1 MIVTGASGYLGREVV
16 RCAVA
21 AGWDVTGVARH
32 RRVGG
37 AAEWAAVDVRD
48 ERGMRELS
56 ARIEP
61 VAMIHAAYQRSGPDA
76 ASVIVDGSAVVAAA
90 AAAVGARFVHL
101 STDLVFGG
109 RAAHYAEGD
118 TPSPVDDYGR
128 WKAAA
133 EAEVVDTCPDA
144 VVVRPSLLYG
154 DDVLSPVQQAV
165 LDAVDGRAPMT
176 FFTDEDR
183 CPSHVVDVAAAV
195 VALCSSRLAPV
206 SGPLHLGGPVPLSR
220 YEFACLVAAW
230 AGRSPDLVRPG
241 RQAELAAPRPGHV
254 ILDSRQAIRLGLA
267 VRSPIDALDASD
279 A

>member
-1 MIVTGASGYLGREVV
+1 VGQVIVTGASGYLGREVV

-76 ASVIVDGSAVVAAA
+76 ESVIVDGSAVVAAVA
-90 AAAVGARFVHL
+90 AGVGARFVHL

-118 TPSPVDDYGR
+118 
-128 WKAAA
+128 
-133 EAEVVDTCPDA
+133 
-144 VVVRPSLLYG
+144 
-154 DDVLSPVQQAV
+154 
-165 LDAVDGRAPMT
+165 AP
-176 FFTDEDR
+176 
-183 CPSHVVDVAAAV
+183 
-195 VALCSSRLAPV
+195 
-206 SGPLHLGGPVPLSR
+206 
-220 YEFACLVAAW
+220 
-230 AGRSPDLVRPG
+230 
-241 RQAELAAPRPGHV
+241 
-254 ILDSRQAIRLGLA
+254 
-267 VRSPIDALDASD
+267 
-279 A
+279 